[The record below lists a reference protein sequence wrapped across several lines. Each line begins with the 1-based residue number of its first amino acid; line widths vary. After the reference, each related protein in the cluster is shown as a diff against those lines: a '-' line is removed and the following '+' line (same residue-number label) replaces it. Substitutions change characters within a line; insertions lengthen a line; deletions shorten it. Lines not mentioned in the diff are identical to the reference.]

1 MRNIILC
8 LLVPLALMGCSGKQV
23 WAPDEM
29 VARMAYR
36 EPGPA
41 KLTLMTMISNRSGDG
56 AHTSLMINASQ
67 RVIWDPAGS
76 FAHSKIPERNDVIYG
91 VNPEVYNVYKGAHA
105 RETFH
110 VVMHEIEVSPEVAEK
125 AFALARTSGPVGSTQ
140 CSLSTSSLLS
150 QLPGFESIGS
160 HLFPKKLMEDF
171 AKLPGVK
178 EGRLFEDDA
187 GDKATAFGTAG
198 NVKLE
203 TVN

>member
-1 MRNIILC
+1 MRKFLICIL
-8 LLVPLALMGCSGKQV
+8 LPMALMGCAGKQV

-41 KLTLMTMISNRSGDG
+41 TLTLMTMISNRSGGG

-76 FAHSKIPERNDVIYG
+76 FAHSQIPERNDVIYG
-91 VNPEVYNVYKGAHA
+91 VNPEVYQTYKGAHA

-110 VVMHEIEVSPEVAEK
+110 VVTQEVVVAPEVAEK
-125 AFALARTSGPVGSTQ
+125 AFALARTLGPVGSSQ
-140 CSLSTSSLLS
+140 CTMSTSNLLS
-150 QLPGFESIGS
+150 QLPGFENIGS
-160 HLFPKKLMEDF
+160 HLFPKKLMEEF

-178 EGRLFEDDA
+178 EGSLFEDDE
-187 GDKATAFGTAG
+187 GDKATAFGNAKKVQLT
-198 NVKLE
+198 